1 MCLRSAV
8 ARARAHSI
16 KLHSL
21 WRPTEVAICLFSLL
35 KKSQTL
41 LFSLSILS
49 RYRPASRDLKRIGS
63 VSLSP
68 IYAHFSD
75 TLNGIVTIRTM
86 KARLRFLRENEEKIN
101 QNQKAQY
108 AGVAAAQWLELRL
121 QLLGCGESWNETWI
135 LAIYIELVNTILS
148 CRSGNRNSNN
158 CSHSTPHR
166 RCWSRISW
174 LSHQLCPWHYWKT

>member
-1 MCLRSAV
+1 M
-8 ARARAHSI
+8 
-16 KLHSL
+16 
-21 WRPTEVAICLFSLL
+21 LL
-35 KKSQTL
+35 
-41 LFSLSILS
+41 

-108 AGVAAAQWLELRL
+108 AGVAASQWLELRL
-121 QLLGCGESWNETWI
+121 QLLGCGK
-135 LAIYIELVNTILS
+135 
-148 CRSGNRNSNN
+148 SGCPNKFYQK
-158 CSHSTPHR
+158 
-166 RCWSRISW
+166 IS
-174 LSHQLCPWHYWKT
+174 LKFVMKICAKLFIQIHDFFFKPKKN

>member
-1 MCLRSAV
+1 M
-8 ARARAHSI
+8 
-16 KLHSL
+16 
-21 WRPTEVAICLFSLL
+21 LL
-35 KKSQTL
+35 
-41 LFSLSILS
+41 

-108 AGVAAAQWLELRL
+108 AGVAASQWLELRL
-121 QLLGCGESWNETWI
+121 QLLGCGKPI
-135 LAIYIELVNTILS
+135 IIPDI
-148 CRSGNRNSNN
+148 
-158 CSHSTPHR
+158 
-166 RCWSRISW
+166 
-174 LSHQLCPWHYWKT
+174 QKKF

>member
-1 MCLRSAV
+1 MSYEIDIQTFFLIRFF
-8 ARARAHSI
+8 I
-16 KLHSL
+16 
-21 WRPTEVAICLFSLL
+21 FFLL
-35 KKSQTL
+35 L
-41 LFSLSILS
+41 

-108 AGVAAAQWLELRL
+108 AGVAASQWLELRL
-121 QLLGCGESWNETWI
+121 QLLGCGKPI
-135 LAIYIELVNTILS
+135 IIPDI
-148 CRSGNRNSNN
+148 
-158 CSHSTPHR
+158 
-166 RCWSRISW
+166 
-174 LSHQLCPWHYWKT
+174 QKKF